1 MRLITRVRGL
11 LSKIGGLFVS
21 FKNRNAITLAASV
34 SFLAFLS
41 LFPFLML
48 LISVASLFLDKQ
60 QAFLQLE
67 RLLSVF
73 PERLAGTVI
82 TTVRGAMSQGKVAS
96 IISLLFLM
104 YSSFAVFG
112 QLQLA
117 LNRILGTRRRG
128 SGWAATLRT
137 FGFFFGI
144 TLFLVLLILSSG
156 TLFVLAAK
164 VNKLPLVRS
173 FILVEAGTLAAEVL
187 LFSFTYRYLAY
198 RRLRWRNVIVGGLV
212 AAVSWEILEFLFGWY
227 ITRIDAY
234 SAIYGLLGII
244 FLLMMWLFYSV
255 LIFFFGAHIG
265 MELP

>member
-1 MRLITRVRGL
+1 MRLKTRVRSS
-11 LSKIGGLFVS
+11 LSKVRGLFVS
-21 FKNRNAITLAASV
+21 FKNKNAITLAASV
-34 SFLAFLS
+34 SFFAFLS

-48 LISVASLFLDKQ
+48 LISVASFFVDEQ
-60 QAFLQLE
+60 QAFLRLQ

-73 PERLAGTVI
+73 PQRLADTLI
-82 TTVRGAMSQGKVAS
+82 TTVHGAMSQGKVAS

-117 LNRILGTRRRG
+117 LNRVLGTQRRG

-137 FGFFFGI
+137 FLYFFGI
-144 TLFLVLLILSSG
+144 TLFLVFLILASS
-156 TLFVLAAK
+156 TLFVLVAK
-164 VNKLPLVRS
+164 ANELPLVRP
-173 FILVEAGTLAAEVL
+173 FILVECGTVAVEVL
-187 LFSFTYRYLAY
+187 VFSFSYRYLAY
-198 RRLRWRNVIVGGLV
+198 RRLRWRNVIIGGLV
-212 AAVSWEILEFLFGWY
+212 AAVSWEVLKFIFGWY

-234 SAIYGLLGII
+234 SAIYGSLGI
-244 FLLMMWLFYSV
+244 FLLLMMWLFYSV